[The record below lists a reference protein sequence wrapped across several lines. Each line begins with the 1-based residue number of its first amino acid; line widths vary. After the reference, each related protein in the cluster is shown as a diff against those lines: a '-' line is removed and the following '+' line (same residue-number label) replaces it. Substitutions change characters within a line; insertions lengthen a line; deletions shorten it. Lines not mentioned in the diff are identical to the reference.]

1 MRREIW
7 SIVFV
12 LVVSG
17 LSGQTF
23 SSIDGSMGLNH
34 PTVYDIEQDPWGFVW
49 IGTRDGLY
57 KFNEGR
63 ANQVSFLD
71 STDLRRSNNVQSL
84 LVSQDST
91 LYIGLQLGGL
101 MGYDLSTM
109 SIIADDKIPQLPKD
123 LSVISL
129 YQSNKG
135 TLWAGTAGAGIY
147 YLLPESNRWKRLK
160 EDKFPNELF
169 FCFDFAQQGDTIW
182 LATTGGALL
191 YVTEPDLAVHEM
203 PANADVGS
211 YRKSVDVLDNAVA
224 YGVEDQGLFILDS
237 LRSSFIKYEDLE
249 NFWPRDVKFISQDL
263 WVSTDG
269 EGLFKISDNGVSHYS
284 KNEKQSGLASNQFYG
299 IYPLN
304 NEVWLGTFNAGIA
317 IIPESEELI
326 IQLPRDENYANTS
339 VQSAIS
345 LIAENGIWVG
355 YDGDGLKNYK
365 QLQGQWMEF
374 MLFNRRYPKVITSL
388 IKFGDEIWIGSLSE
402 GIYVLDQW
410 GKIKR
415 TYSSTSENPLG
426 LSNSNIWSMQKTWG
440 DSLWIG
446 TLSGLQFWDGGQFI
460 SPFDDAWEAGRNI
473 MDLEFDGKKLWIGSE
488 FEGLFSLDHSGTLE
502 RFELDNSVLDLHQY
516 QNNLVI
522 ATEGAGILALRNGA
536 IDTVIDNQGY
546 MNAYSLASLESELFA
561 TTSIGLLR
569 LYLSEAG
576 EWKYEVLREL
586 NQLQVGSPNRKSLVS
601 MNERLYVGGTKG
613 VAELNVQKMTVS
625 DVPDIIMTS
634 VLSDNLRIPFNVT
647 TNDSKD
653 LNQVVFEPG
662 VKSIRFNF
670 ELVSTQLRSGINTS
684 YRIKQLDKSWK
695 NIAYG
700 LRSIDLPELN
710 HGNYT
715 LEIQAVGSN
724 NKYTTLTIPFKI
736 ESFLWQRSWFQAMC
750 LILLI
755 SAIVLSVYIY
765 QDRKFQS
772 TRLELVEMEKEL
784 LKSKAA
790 ELEVKTEK
798 QKAELSFQL
807 LKTSS
812 RLELLKG
819 FKDRL
824 IRESQK
830 KGLAA
835 EVLQFLKSLTR
846 ELNRE
851 LQSEN
856 YWDHFERN
864 YRELHEEFSAN
875 LKKTYPG
882 LTKGEI
888 RLSYLLRQKM
898 SNKEVANVL
907 NVSPAA
913 VEKAKYRLKKKL
925 GIDKGSSLDNFI
937 QDL

>member
-1 MRREIW
+1 MHRGIW

-23 SSIDGSMGLNH
+23 SSIDGSLGLNH

-71 STDLRRSNNVQSL
+71 STDFRRSNNVQSL
-84 LVSQDST
+84 LVSQDSI

-109 SIIADDKIPQLPKD
+109 SIKPDDEIPYLPND

-129 YQSNKG
+129 FQSNKG
-135 TLWAGTAGAGIY
+135 TIWAGTAGAGIY
-147 YLLPESNRWKRLK
+147 YLLPASSQWQRLQD
-160 EDKFPNELF
+160 DKFPNELF

-191 YVTEPDLAVHEM
+191 YVTELDLAVHEM
-203 PANADVGS
+203 AANADVGS
-211 YRKSVDVLDNAVA
+211 YRKSVDVLNNEVA
-224 YGVEDQGLFILDS
+224 YGVEDQGLFLLDS
-237 LRSSFIKYEDLE
+237 SRLSFIKYDKLE
-249 NFWPRDVKFISQDL
+249 SFWPRDVKFIGKDL

-269 EGLFKISDNGVSHYS
+269 EGLYKLSNSGMSHYS

-326 IQLPRDENYANTS
+326 VQLPRDDNYGNTS

-345 LIAENGIWVG
+345 LIPENGIWVG
-355 YDGDGLKNYK
+355 YDGDGLKNFK
-365 QLQGQWMEF
+365 QLQGQWQEYLLNDF
-374 MLFNRRYPKVITSL
+374 RYPKVITSL
-388 IKFGDEIWIGSLSE
+388 TMYGDEIWLGSLSE
-402 GIYVLDQW
+402 GIYVLDKR
-410 GKIKR
+410 GRIKK
-415 TYSSTSENPLG
+415 TYSSASENPLG
-426 LSNSNIWSMQKTWG
+426 LINSNIWSMQKTWG

-446 TLSGLQFWDGGQFI
+446 TLSGLQFWDGTQFF
-460 SPFDDAWEAGRNI
+460 SPFKDAWDAGRNI

-488 FEGLFSLDHSGTLE
+488 FEGLFSLDQRGTLD
-502 RFELDNSVLDLHQY
+502 RYALDNSVLDLHHY
-516 QNNLVI
+516 ENSLII
-522 ATEGAGILALRNGA
+522 ATEGSGILALKNGE

-546 MNAYSLASLESELFA
+546 MNAYSLASIENELFA

-569 LYLSEAG
+569 LYLNLKG
-576 EWKYEVLREL
+576 DWKYEVLREL

-601 MNERLYVGGTKG
+601 MNNRLYVGGTKG
-613 VAELNVQKMTVS
+613 VAELNVRKMTVS
-625 DVPDIIMTS
+625 DVPDLIMTS
-634 VLSDNLRIPFNVT
+634 VLSDNLRIPFNVI
-647 TNDSKD
+647 TNHSKD
-653 LNQVVFEPG
+653 MNRVIFEPG

-670 ELVSTQLRSGINTS
+670 ELVSTQRRSGINIS
-684 YRIKQLDKSWK
+684 YRIKQLDESWK
-695 NIAYG
+695 NIAYS

-710 HGNYT
+710 HGSYT
-715 LEIQAVGSN
+715 LEIKAAGSN
-724 NKYTTLTIPFKI
+724 NKNTTLTIPFKV
-736 ESFLWQRSWFQAMC
+736 ESFFWQRSLFQAMC
-750 LILLI
+750 LIILTL
-755 SAIVLSVYIY
+755 AIVLSVYVY

-772 TRLELVEMEKEL
+772 TRLQLVEMEKEL
-784 LKSKAA
+784 LKSRAA

-819 FKDRL
+819 FKNRL
-824 IRESQK
+824 IKESQK
-830 KGLAA
+830 KGLAI

-875 LKKTYPG
+875 LKKSYPD

-925 GIDKGSSLDNFI
+925 RIDKGSSLDNFI
-937 QDL
+937 QNL

>member
-1 MRREIW
+1 M
-7 SIVFV
+7 
-12 LVVSG
+12 VVSG

-23 SSIDGSMGLNH
+23 SSIDGSLGLNH

-71 STDLRRSNNVQSL
+71 STNFRRSNNVQSL
-84 LVSQDST
+84 LVSQDSI

-109 SIIADDKIPQLPKD
+109 SIKPDDEIPYLPND

-129 YQSNKG
+129 FQSNKG
-135 TLWAGTAGAGIY
+135 TIWAGTAGAGIY
-147 YLLPESNRWKRLK
+147 YLLPTSSEWQRLQD
-160 EDKFPNELF
+160 DKFPNELF

-191 YVTEPDLAVHEM
+191 YITEPDLAVQEM
-203 PANADVGS
+203 AANADVGS
-211 YRKSVDVLDNAVA
+211 YRKSVDVLNNEVA
-224 YGVEDQGLFILDS
+224 YGVEDQGLFLLDS
-237 LRSSFIKYEDLE
+237 LRTSFIKYERLE
-249 NFWPRDVKFISQDL
+249 SFWPRDVKFIGKDL

-269 EGLFKISDNGVSHYS
+269 EGLYKLSNSGMSHYS

-326 IQLPRDENYANTS
+326 IQLPRDDNYANTS

-345 LIAENGIWVG
+345 LIPEDGIWVG
-355 YDGDGLKNYK
+355 YDGDGLKNFK
-365 QLQGQWMEF
+365 QLGGQWQEY
-374 MLFNRRYPKVITSL
+374 MLNDLRYPKVITSL
-388 IKFGDEIWIGSLSE
+388 TMYGDEIWLGSLSE
-402 GIYVLDQW
+402 GIYVLDNT
-410 GKIKR
+410 GRIKK
-415 TYSSTSENPLG
+415 TYSSASENPLG
-426 LSNSNIWSMQKTWG
+426 LINSNIWSMQKTWG

-446 TLSGLQFWDGGQFI
+446 TLSGLQFWDGTQFF
-460 SPFDDAWEAGRNI
+460 SPFKDAWDAGRNI

-488 FEGLFSLDHSGTLE
+488 FEGLFSLDQRGKLE
-502 RFELDNSVLDLHQY
+502 RYALDNSVLDLHY
-516 QNNLVI
+516 YENSLII
-522 ATEGAGILALRNGA
+522 ATEGAGILALKNGD

-546 MNAYSLASLESELFA
+546 MNAYSLSSIENTLFA

-569 LYLSEAG
+569 LYSNEKG
-576 EWKYEVLREL
+576 HWKYEVLREL

-601 MNERLYVGGTKG
+601 MNNRLYVGGTKG

-625 DVPDIIMTS
+625 DVPDLIMTS
-634 VLSDNLRIPFNVT
+634 VLSDNLRIPFNVI
-647 TNDSKD
+647 TNHSKD
-653 LNQVVFEPG
+653 LNPVIFEPG

-670 ELVSTQLRSGINTS
+670 ELVSTQRRSGINIS
-684 YRIKQLDKSWK
+684 YRIKQLDESWK
-695 NIAYG
+695 NIAYS

-710 HGNYT
+710 HGSYT
-715 LEIQAVGSN
+715 LEIKAAGSN
-724 NKYTTLTIPFKI
+724 NKYTTLTIPFKV
-736 ESFLWQRSWFQAMC
+736 ESFFWQRSLFQAIC
-750 LILLI
+750 LIILTL
-755 SAIVLSVYIY
+755 AIVLSVYVY

-772 TRLELVEMEKEL
+772 TRLQLVEMEKEL
-784 LKSKAA
+784 LKSRAA

-824 IRESQK
+824 IKESQK
-830 KGLAA
+830 KGLAV

-875 LKKTYPG
+875 LKKSYPD

-925 GIDKGSSLDNFI
+925 RIDKGSSLDNFI
-937 QDL
+937 QNL

>member
-1 MRREIW
+1 MQRGIW
-7 SIVFV
+7 LIVFV

-23 SSIDGSMGLNH
+23 SSIDGSLGLNH

-71 STDLRRSNNVQSL
+71 STNFRRSNNVQSL
-84 LVSQDST
+84 LVSQDSI

-109 SIIADDKIPQLPKD
+109 SIKPDDEIPYLPND

-129 YQSNKG
+129 FQSNKG
-135 TLWAGTAGAGIY
+135 TIWAGTAGAGIY
-147 YLLPESNRWKRLK
+147 YLLPKSSEWQRLQD
-160 EDKFPNELF
+160 DKFPNELF

-191 YVTEPDLAVHEM
+191 YVTEPDLAVQEM
-203 PANADVGS
+203 AANADVGS
-211 YRKSVDVLDNAVA
+211 YRKSVDVLNNAVA
-224 YGVEDQGLFILDS
+224 YGVEDQGLFLLDS
-237 LRSSFIKYEDLE
+237 LRSSFIKYERLE
-249 NFWPRDVKFISQDL
+249 SFWPRDVKFIGKDL

-269 EGLFKISDNGVSHYS
+269 EGLYKLSNNGMSHYS

-326 IQLPRDENYANTS
+326 VQLPRDDNYANTS

-345 LIAENGIWVG
+345 LIPEDGIWVG

-374 MLFNRRYPKVITSL
+374 MLNDLRYPKVITSL
-388 IKFGDEIWIGSLSE
+388 TMYGDEIWLGSLSE
-402 GIYVLDQW
+402 GIYVLDNT
-410 GKIKR
+410 GRIKK
-415 TYSSTSENPLG
+415 TYSSASENPLG
-426 LSNSNIWSMQKTWG
+426 LINSNIWSMQKTWG

-446 TLSGLQFWDGGQFI
+446 TLSGLQFWDGTQFF
-460 SPFDDAWEAGRNI
+460 SPFKDAWDAGRNI

-488 FEGLFSLDHSGTLE
+488 FEGLFSLDQRGKLE
-502 RFELDNSVLDLHQY
+502 RYALDNSVLDLHY
-516 QNNLVI
+516 YENSLII
-522 ATEGAGILALRNGA
+522 ATEGAGILALKNGE

-546 MNAYSLASLESELFA
+546 MNAYSLASIENELFA

-569 LYLSEAG
+569 LYSNEKG
-576 EWKYEVLREL
+576 DWKYEVLREL

-601 MNERLYVGGTKG
+601 MNNRLYVGGTKG

-625 DVPDIIMTS
+625 DVPDLIMTS
-634 VLSDNLRIPFNVT
+634 VLSDNLRIPFNVI
-647 TNDSKD
+647 TNHSKD
-653 LNQVVFEPG
+653 LNPVIFEPG

-670 ELVSTQLRSGINTS
+670 ELVSTQRRSGINIS
-684 YRIKQLDKSWK
+684 YRIKQLDESWK
-695 NIAYG
+695 NIAYS

-710 HGNYT
+710 HGSYT
-715 LEIQAVGSN
+715 LEIKAAGSN
-724 NKYTTLTIPFKI
+724 NKYTTLTIPFKV
-736 ESFLWQRSWFQAMC
+736 ESFFWQRSLFQAMC
-750 LILLI
+750 LIILTL
-755 SAIVLSVYIY
+755 AIVLSVYVY

-772 TRLELVEMEKEL
+772 TRLQLVEMEKEL
-784 LKSKAA
+784 LKSRAA

-824 IRESQK
+824 IKESQK
-830 KGLAA
+830 KGLAI

-875 LKKTYPG
+875 LKKSYPD

-925 GIDKGSSLDNFI
+925 RIDKGSSLDNFI
-937 QDL
+937 QNL

>member
-1 MRREIW
+1 MRSRLW
-7 SIVFV
+7 LIVFV
-12 LVVSG
+12 LGVSG
-17 LSGQTF
+17 LFGQTF
-23 SSIDGSMGLNH
+23 SSIDGRLGLNH

-84 LVSQDST
+84 LVSQDSI
-91 LYIGLQLGGL
+91 LFIGLQLGGL
-101 MGYDLSTM
+101 IGYDLSTM
-109 SIIADDKIPQLPKD
+109 SIIPDDDIPQLPKD

-129 YQSNKG
+129 FQSNKG

-147 YLLPESNRWKRLK
+147 YLNPSSNRWNRLI
-160 EDKFPNELF
+160 DSKFPNELF

-191 YVTEPDLAVHEM
+191 YVTEFDLAVHEM

-211 YRKSVDVLDNAVA
+211 YRKSVDVFRNKVA

-237 LRSSFIKYEDLE
+237 LRSNFIQYEALE
-249 NFWPRDVKFISQDL
+249 NFWPRDVKFIGRDL

-269 EGLFKISDNGVSHYS
+269 EGLFKISENRISHFS

-299 IYPLN
+299 IYALN

-326 IQLPRDENYANTS
+326 VQFPRDENYANTS

-365 QLQGQWMEF
+365 QLGGRWDEF
-374 MLFNRRYPKVITSL
+374 MLFDDRYPKVITSL
-388 IKFGDEIWIGSLSE
+388 IKYRDELWIGSLSE
-402 GIYVLDQW
+402 GIYVIDQW

-415 TYSSTSENPLG
+415 RYSSASENPLG

-446 TLSGLQFWDGGQFI
+446 TLSGLQFWDGSQFVT
-460 SPFDDAWEAGRNI
+460 PFEGAWDAGRNI
-473 MDLEFDGKKLWIGSE
+473 MDLEFDGKKLWVGSE
-488 FEGLFSLDHSGTLE
+488 FEGLFSLDRTGTLE
-502 RFELDNSVLDLHQY
+502 RFALDNSVLDLHEY
-516 QNNLVI
+516 QNNLII
-522 ATEGAGILALRNGA
+522 ATEGAGILALRNGV
-536 IDTVIDNQGY
+536 IDTVIDNERY
-546 MNAYSLASLESELFA
+546 MNAYSLASLENDLFA

-569 LYLSEAG
+569 LYLSAEG
-576 EWKYEVLREL
+576 DWKYEVLREL
-586 NQLQVGSPNRKSLVS
+586 DQLQVGSPNRKSLVS
-601 MNERLYVGGTKG
+601 MNGRLYVGGTKG
-613 VAELNVQKMTVS
+613 VAELNVQKMSVS

-647 TNDSKD
+647 TNHSKD

-700 LRSIDLPELN
+700 LRSIDLSELN
-710 HGNYT
+710 HGSYT

-724 NKYTTLTIPFKI
+724 NNYTTLIIPFKI
-736 ESFLWQRSWFQAMC
+736 ESFLWQRTWFQVMC
-750 LILLI
+750 LLLLI
-755 SAIVLSVYIY
+755 SAIVLSVYVY

-772 TRLELVEMEKEL
+772 TRLQLVEMEKEL
-784 LKSKAA
+784 LKSRAA

-824 IRESQK
+824 IKESQK
-830 KGLAA
+830 KGLAS
-835 EVLQFLKSLTR
+835 EVMQFLKSLTR

-875 LKKTYPG
+875 LKKTYPD

>member
-23 SSIDGSMGLNH
+23 SSIDGGMGLNH

-49 IGTRDGLY
+49 IGTRDGLF

-63 ANQVSFLD
+63 ANQVAFLD
-71 STDLRRSNNVQSL
+71 STDFRRSNNVQSL
-84 LVSQDST
+84 LVSQDSV

-101 MGYDLSTM
+101 IGYDLSTM
-109 SIIADDKIPQLPKD
+109 SIIPDHETPQFPQD

-129 YQSNKG
+129 FQSNNG
-135 TLWAGTAGAGIY
+135 TLWAGTAGAGVY
-147 YLLPESNRWKRLK
+147 YLLPSSNRWKRLID
-160 EDKFPNELF
+160 DKFPNELF

-203 PANADVGS
+203 SANADVGS
-211 YRKSVDVLDNAVA
+211 YRKSVDVLHNAVA

-237 LRSSFIKYEDLE
+237 SRSTFVKYEGME
-249 NFWPRDVKFISQDL
+249 NFWPRDVKFIGQDL

-269 EGLFKISDNGVSHYS
+269 EGLFKLSNDRVRIYS
-284 KNEKQSGLASNQFYG
+284 KHDKQSGLASNQFYG
-299 IYPLN
+299 IYSLN

-326 IQLPRDENYANTS
+326 VQFPRDENYTNTS

-345 LIAENGIWVG
+345 LITTNGIWVG
-355 YDGDGLKNYK
+355 YDGDGLKNYR
-365 QLQGQWMEF
+365 QLQGQWEEF
-374 MLFNRRYPKVITSL
+374 MLFDYRYPKVITSL

-415 TYSSTSENPLG
+415 TYVSYSDQPSG
-426 LSNSNIWSMQKTWG
+426 LNNSNIWSMQQTWG

-446 TLSGLQFWDGGQFI
+446 TLSGLQFWDGTEFI
-460 SPFDDAWEAGRNI
+460 SPFEGAWDAGRNI
-473 MDLEFDGKKLWIGSE
+473 MDLEFDGEKLWIGSE
-488 FEGLFSLDHSGTLE
+488 FEGLFSLDHSGVLE
-502 RFELDNSVLDLHQY
+502 RYALDNSVLDLHEY
-516 QNNLVI
+516 ENSLII
-522 ATEGAGILALRNGA
+522 ATEGAGILALRNGL
-536 IDTVIDNQGY
+536 IDTIMDNRGY
-546 MNAYSLASLESELFA
+546 MNAYSLASIENDLYA
-561 TTSIGLLR
+561 TTSFGLLR
-569 LYLSEAG
+569 LYLSEDG
-576 EWKYEVLREL
+576 DWEYEVLLEL

-601 MNERLYVGGTKG
+601 MNDKLYVGGTKG

-625 DVPDIIMTS
+625 HVPSIIMTS

-647 TNDSKD
+647 TNHSKP

-670 ELVSTQLRSGINTS
+670 ELISTQLRSGINML

-695 NIAYG
+695 NISYG
-700 LRSIDLPELN
+700 MRSIDLPELA
-710 HGNYT
+710 HGSYT

-724 NKYTTLTIPFKI
+724 NDYSTLIIPFKI
-736 ESFLWQRSWFQAMC
+736 KSFFWQRFWFQVMC
-750 LILLI
+750 LIMLI
-755 SAIVLSVYIY
+755 SATILSLYIY

-772 TRLELVEMEKEL
+772 TKLQLVEMEKEL
-784 LKSKAA
+784 LKSRAA
-790 ELEVKTEK
+790 QLEVKTEK

-875 LKKTYPG
+875 LKKSYPD

>member
-1 MRREIW
+1 MRRDIW

-23 SSIDGSMGLNH
+23 SSIDGGMGLNH
-34 PTVYDIEQDPWGFVW
+34 PTVYDIEQDPWGFIW

-71 STDLRRSNNVQSL
+71 STELRRSNNVQSL

-109 SIIADDKIPQLPKD
+109 SIIPDDKIPQLPKD

-211 YRKSVDVLDNAVA
+211 YRKSVDVLHNSVA

-237 LRSSFIKYEDLE
+237 LRSSFIKYEELE
-249 NFWPRDVKFISQDL
+249 NFWPRDVKFIGQDL

-269 EGLFKISDNGVSHYS
+269 EGLFKISNNGVSHYS

-326 IQLPRDENYANTS
+326 VQLPRDENYANTS

-374 MLFNRRYPKVITSL
+374 MLFDYRYPKVITSL

-410 GKIKR
+410 GMIKR

-426 LSNSNIWSMQKTWG
+426 LSNSNIWSMKKTWG

-446 TLSGLQFWDGGQFI
+446 TLSGLQFWDGAQFI

-516 QNNLVI
+516 QNNIII
-522 ATEGAGILALRNGA
+522 ATEGAGILALRNGV

-670 ELVSTQLRSGINTS
+670 ELVSTQLRSGINIS
-684 YRIKQLDKSWK
+684 YRIKQLDESWK

-710 HGNYT
+710 HGSYT

-755 SAIVLSVYIY
+755 SAIVLTVYIY

-772 TRLELVEMEKEL
+772 TRLELVEMEREL
-784 LKSKAA
+784 LKSRAA

-875 LKKTYPG
+875 LKKSYPD